1 MRWIDVDSAV
11 ARIERS
17 DIRVRL
23 SGISLPL
30 NPGFCYGCPSFI
42 GRRAEE
48 MWASLTRENPIWK
61 MPARVEGYGTVTP
74 FTGAFDHL
82 GPVHRAAVNLR
93 SRPPGR
99 NKRLASIAA
108 AFAACEIRDGA
119 TLSFH
124 HHLRNGDGVLNAAL
138 ETAAQLGLQ
147 NLTIAASALFPVH
160 APLIGHIQSGV
171 VGRICASTIYGP
183 LAQFISNG
191 GLAVPVLM
199 YTHGGR
205 ARCIESGD
213 LHIDVAFIGAPAA
226 DCCGNINGVS
236 GRASCGPLGYAVAD
250 AEHADWVVAVTDE
263 LVPYPAC
270 PIEISQDRV
279 DHVVVVDSIGD
290 AKQIVSG
297 TIRVTTDPLALK
309 IAESAARV
317 IEASGLLTDGFSS
330 QTGAGG
336 ASLAAAAALRDIMMR
351 RGVRGSFAAGGITA
365 SLVEMFDKGLFRCLF
380 DVQAFDLD
388 AVASYRESEAHQGMS
403 ASLYANPHNR
413 GCVAHQLDAV
423 ILGAAEIDLY
433 FNINV
438 TSGADGVILGG
449 SGGHADTA
457 AGAKLTLI
465 TTRLAAGAFPKIVEQ
480 VTTRTTPGE
489 TVDAVVSEAGVAVNP
504 RRAELND
511 RFKSAGLNVVSIDAL
526 QALAEKEA
534 GERRPTPAGCRDRV
548 VAVVEYRDGTVIDV
562 VGAVETVSEKMWRGN
577 ASPDRG

>member
-1 MRWIDVDSAV
+1 M
-11 ARIERS
+11 
-17 DIRVRL
+17 
-23 SGISLPL
+23 
-30 NPGFCYGCPSFI
+30 PS
-42 GRRAEE
+42 
-48 MWASLTRENPIWK
+48 
-61 MPARVEGYGTVTP
+61 RVEGYGEVKP

-82 GPVHRAAVNLR
+82 GPVRRASVSLK

-99 NKRLASIAA
+99 DKRLASIAA
-108 AFAACEIRDGA
+108 AFAASEIRDGA

-124 HHLRNGDGVLNAAL
+124 HHLRNGDGVLNAVL
-138 ETAAQLGLQ
+138 EAATQHGLRD
-147 NLTIAASALFPVH
+147 LTVAASALFPVH
-160 APLIGHIQSGV
+160 APLIRHIQSGV
-171 VGRICASTIYGP
+171 VGRICSSTIYGP
-183 LAQFISNG
+183 LAEFISRG
-191 GLAVPVLM
+191 GLSTPVLM

-213 LHIDVAFIGAPAA
+213 LHVDVAFIGAPAA
-226 DCCGNINGVS
+226 DRCGNINGVA
-236 GRASCGPLGYAVAD
+236 GRAACGPLGYAVAD
-250 AEHADWVVAVTDE
+250 AEQADWVVAVTDE

-270 PIEISQDRV
+270 PIEISQDQV

-290 AKQIVSG
+290 PKQIASG
-297 TIRVTTDPLALK
+297 TTRLTTNPLALN

-317 IEASGLLTDGFSS
+317 IEASGLLTDGFSF

-336 ASLAAAAALRDIMMR
+336 ASLAAAAALRDIMVK

-365 SLVEMFDKGLFRCLF
+365 SLVEMFEKGLFRCLF

-423 ILGAAEIDLY
+423 ILGAAEIDLD
-433 FNINV
+433 FNVNV

-465 TTRLAAGAFPKIVEQ
+465 TTRLAAGAFPKIVER

-489 TVDAVVSEAGVAVNP
+489 TVDVVVTEAGVAVNP
-504 RRAELND
+504 RRPEVND

-534 GERRPTPAGCRDRV
+534 GRARPAPVVCRDRV
-548 VAVVEYRDGTVIDV
+548 VAVVEYRDGTVIDI
-562 VGAVETVSEKMWRGN
+562 VGAVETASGKIWREN
-577 ASPDRG
+577 VSPDRG